1 MEKAVIFDM
10 DGVLV
15 DSEPLYYKADQKMF
29 ANLGV
34 PFTQE
39 DVQGLAGVNSRSGA
53 IGILKRHP
61 ELTCTVDELDEIY
74 RASLLNALKTSSE
87 LCLIPGVFEWIKQ
100 LHEDGYR
107 IAVASSSTAPMV
119 AYVMERFGL
128 DRIMDAVING
138 EMVRVAK
145 PDPEIFLLA
154 AKKIGVLPQYC
165 TVIED
170 STFGIRA
177 AKAAG
182 MRCLAYT
189 GTNIHHLNNSEA
201 DDRFETYCME
211 NYKKYFC
218 KSKYGDDKLC

>member
-1 MEKAVIFDM
+1 MKKAVIFDM

-15 DSEPLYYKADQKMF
+15 DSEPLYYRADQKMF
-29 ANLGV
+29 ADLGV
-34 PFTQE
+34 PFTQA
-39 DVQGLAGVNSRSGA
+39 DVHGLVGVNSRAGA
-53 IGILKRHP
+53 AGILERHP
-61 ELTCTVDELDEIY
+61 ELSYSVEEMDAIY
-74 RASLLNALKTSSE
+74 RASLLNALKTSEE
-87 LCLIPGVFEWIKQ
+87 LCLIPGVLDWIKK
-100 LHEDGYR
+100 LRADGYR
-107 IAVASSSTAPMV
+107 VAVASSSTAPMV
-119 AYVMERFGL
+119 AYIMERFGL
-128 DRIMDAVING
+128 NRLMDAVING

-154 AKKIGVLPQYC
+154 AQKIDVPPEHC

-189 GTNIHHLNNSEA
+189 GANVHHLNNSEA
-201 DDRFETYCME
+201 DDRFDVYQEE

-218 KSKYGDDKLC
+218 

>member
-1 MEKAVIFDM
+1 MKKAVIFDM

-15 DSEPLYYKADQKMF
+15 DSEPLYYRADQKMF
-29 ANLGV
+29 ADLGV
-34 PFTQE
+34 PFTKE
-39 DVQGLAGVNSRSGA
+39 DVHGLVGVNSRAGA
-53 IGILKRHP
+53 AGILKRHP
-61 ELTCTVDELDEIY
+61 ELCYSLEEMDAIY
-74 RASLLNALKTSSE
+74 RASLLNALKTSEE
-87 LCLIPGVFEWIKQ
+87 LCLIPGVFNWVKQ
-100 LHEDGYR
+100 LRADGYR
-107 IAVASSSTAPMV
+107 VAVASSSTAPMV
-119 AYVMERFGL
+119 AYIMERFGL
-128 DRIMDAVING
+128 DQMMDAVING

-154 AKKIGVLPQYC
+154 AQKIDVRPEHC

-189 GTNIHHLNNSEA
+189 GANVHNLNNSEA
-201 DDRFETYCME
+201 DDRFDVYHAE

-218 KSKYGDDKLC
+218 